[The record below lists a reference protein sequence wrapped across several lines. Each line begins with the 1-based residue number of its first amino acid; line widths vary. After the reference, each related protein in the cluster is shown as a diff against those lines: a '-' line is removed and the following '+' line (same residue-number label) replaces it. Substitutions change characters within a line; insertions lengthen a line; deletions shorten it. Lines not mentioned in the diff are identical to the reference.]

1 MRSVT
6 AAASG
11 LDVAALYDAHVD
23 FVWRMVTRMGVPA
36 ASAEDAVQEVFL
48 TLHRRR
54 AEFRGASSER
64 TWLGGIAVR
73 VARDFRR
80 GAARHAAR
88 LEALPDPVEPVDPL
102 TRVSDAQALAFV
114 LELLSELDENQRTVF
129 VCIELEEMTAAEVA
143 EITGVSPNTVS
154 SRLRLARK
162 RFNELVGDHQ
172 RKEAAL

>member
-1 MRSVT
+1 MG
-6 AAASG
+6 SG
-11 LDVAALYDAHVD
+11 IDVAALYDTHVD
-23 FVWRMVTRMGVPA
+23 FVWRMVTRLGVTT
-36 ASAEDAVQEVFL
+36 ASVEDAVQEVFL
-48 TLHRRR
+48 TLHRRKG
-54 AEFRGASSER
+54 EFRGASSER

-88 LEALPDPVEPVDPL
+88 LEALPDPVEPADPL
-102 TRVSDAQALAFV
+102 TRLSDAQALARV
-114 LELLSELDENQRTVF
+114 LELLDELDEDQRTVF
-129 VCIELEEMTAAEVA
+129 VCTELEEMTAAEVA

-162 RFNELVGDHQ
+162 RFNELVSACQ